1 MSDERTHL
9 TPAYRD
15 YDVHLHIEDED
26 RKYLLKIGTVF
37 ERANGELSGETCHGR
52 FILKPHKFPA
62 PDRYRDT
69 PIKDVHHITPPID
82 DWRPNA

>member
-1 MSDERTHL
+1 MTDDRTHQ
-9 TPAYRD
+9 TTAYRD
-15 YDVHLHIEDED
+15 YDIHLHIEDED

-52 FILKPHKFPA
+52 FILRPRKFPV
-62 PDRYRDT
+62 PDSYRDIQ
-69 PIKDVHHITPPID
+69 IKDVNHINNPLD